1 MRPEAMTR
9 MLRFFERLR
18 APTNPRRD
26 GRRLSAFSMAVSG
39 VLALPMALAAGT
51 NDVTVAGGAVDWRDQ
66 VLYLVMIDRFEDGD
80 PGNNDQGAGEYD
92 PADPRKFS
100 GGDLAGVEKRLDYI
114 RGLGATAIW
123 ITPPVANR
131 WWSEHAQFGGY
142 HGYWARD
149 FKRLDAHFGTL
160 DAYKRLARAMHAREM
175 RLVQDVVVNHMAD
188 YHGWNGPW
196 DPTRPEQG
204 FVLRPEADGT
214 RAPPQPPFDRNDVR
228 KNRDRNAAIY
238 HWNPPIR
245 DHGDREQQ
253 LNWQLADLDDLN
265 TENPAVRAAL
275 RDSYGYWIREVGVD
289 GFRVDTAIHVPPE
302 FFEDFLRAEDPKR
315 PGVLKVAA
323 AEGKPDFHVFG
334 EGFGIDK
341 GFDDRMARKIETYA
355 RDPDGR
361 PLLPA
366 MINFPL
372 YGTLTDVFARK
383 RAPGEL
389 AHRID
394 NMMRVHADP
403 WRMPTFVDNHDVD
416 RFLAGGDEAG
426 LKQALLAIMTLPG
439 IPTIY
444 YGTEQG
450 FREQRGAMF
459 AGGYASGGRDRF
471 DTDAPIY
478 RYLTEMSALRRS
490 HRVFSRGVPT
500 VLMANAAAP
509 GAIAWRM
516 SWEGED
522 AFVVFNTADHT
533 TLIDR
538 LDTGLPEGVWLQPLY
553 GLGEQP
559 APRVMTRK
567 RGRLSLQMPPRS
579 AWVWRANDGDKGVG
593 VSFPPAQIALDPA
606 PPSVVGDLAL
616 SGRALDL
623 GSVQIVVDGDLA
635 SAQTVP
641 VGRDGRWR
649 ARVRTDDMIEPGV
662 AHRVVAWDPD
672 SNTASP
678 PHEFDVARAWTQVA
692 AVEDP
697 ADDDA
702 GPTGRYTYPTG
713 EDDGWRK
720 RRPGDLLGTTVWR
733 SGGALRLQ
741 LKPRALM
748 ADWNPPN
755 GFDHVAFTVFIEIP
769 GRDGGATA
777 MPGQNAM
784 LPDGMR
790 WHLRLRTFG
799 WSNVLFSAE
808 GATATADGAAI
819 GAAHLEL
826 DREAGTVTYTFP
838 ARAFGDGDA
847 GPVDLAGARIYV
859 STWDY
864 DGGFRAL
871 APEASGNTFG
881 GGAPDG
887 PKVMDDVLIRLPR

>member
-1 MRPEAMTR
+1 
-9 MLRFFERLR
+9 
-18 APTNPRRD
+18 
-26 GRRLSAFSMAVSG
+26 MAQ
-39 VLALPMALAAGT
+39 AAGT
-51 NDVTVAGGAVDWRDQ
+51 NDVAVAVGAGDWRDQ

-80 PGNNDQGAGEYD
+80 PDNNDQGAGEYD
-92 PADPRKFS
+92 PADGRKFS
-100 GGDLAGVEKRLDYI
+100 GGDLAGVKKRLDYI

-123 ITPPVANR
+123 ITPPIANR

-160 DAYKRLARAMHAREM
+160 DEYKRLARAMRSREM

-196 DPTRPEQG
+196 DTARPEQG

-214 RAPPQPPFDRNDVR
+214 TAPLQPPFDRNDLR
-228 KNRDRNAAIY
+228 KARDRKAAIY

-245 DHGDREQQ
+245 DHSDREQQ

-265 TENPAVRAAL
+265 TESPAVRAAL

-341 GFDDRMARKIETYA
+341 AFDDRMARKIETYA
-355 RDPDGR
+355 RDADGR

-372 YGTLTDVFARK
+372 YGTLVDVFARQH
-383 RAPGEL
+383 APGEL

-459 AGGYASGGRDRF
+459 AGGYGSGGRDRF
-471 DTDAPIY
+471 DATASLY
-478 RYLTEMSALRRS
+478 RYLAEITELRRS
-490 HRVFSRGVPT
+490 HRVFSRGTPGI
-500 VLMANAAAP
+500 LAANAAAP

-516 SWEGED
+516 SWEGDD
-522 AFVVFNTADHT
+522 AFVVFNTADHP

-538 LDTGLPEGVWLQPLY
+538 LETGLPQGVWLKPLY
-553 GLGEQP
+553 GLGEC
-559 APRVMTRK
+559 APSVMTGEG
-567 RGRLSLQMPPRS
+567 GRLTLRLPPRS
-579 AWVWRANDGDKGVG
+579 AWVWRADSGDQAVGVG
-593 VSFPPAQIALDPA
+593 LPPAEIVLDPA
-606 PPSVVGDLAL
+606 PTQVADDFELR
-616 SGRALDL
+616 GRAPGLTSL
-623 GSVQIVVDGDLA
+623 HVVVDGDLA

-649 ARVRTDDMIEPGV
+649 ARVRTDDMIEPGI

-672 SNTASP
+672 SNTASEA
-678 PHEFDVARAWTQVA
+678 HAFEVARAWKEVVV
-692 AVEDP
+692 VEDP
-697 ADDDA
+697 AADDA
-702 GPTGRYTYPTG
+702 GPTGRYLYPTG
-713 EDDGWRK
+713 EDSGWRK
-720 RRPGDLLGTTVWR
+720 RRPGDLLGATVWR

-741 LKPRALM
+741 LRPRALM

-769 GRDGGATA
+769 WRDGGASV
-777 MPGQNAM
+777 MPGQNAT
-784 LPDGMR
+784 LPEGMR
-790 WHLRLRTFG
+790 WHRRLRTFG
-799 WSNVLFSAE
+799 WSNALFSAD
-808 GATATADGAAI
+808 GASATAEGAAI
-819 GAAHLEL
+819 GAARLDV
-826 DREAGTVTYTFP
+826 DREAGTVTYTLP
-838 ARAFGDGDA
+838 ARAFGASHA
-847 GPVDLAGARIYV
+847 GSIDLAGARIYV

-871 APEASGNTFG
+871 APEAGSNTFG

-887 PKVMDDVLIRLPR
+887 PKVMDDLLIRLPR